1 VAFVEFERFEGQNKN
16 ELSMIEVAH
25 AILEQKGEISDFE
38 TLLKEVKDY
47 LGFSAEKL
55 KRNTSQFYTD
65 LNINGSFIS
74 LGENRWGLRSWYPI
88 DFIDEEVTQGNEDEA
103 PRRKKRKKVS
113 AFVSSED
120 EIDYSNDD
128 PEDDDEE
135 EEEEI
140 LVDSEGVV
148 IEAEDKEDIGKYK
161 KDLTEIGA
169 DKDEDE
175 EDELPDGVEGDLTV
189 IEDDEEESDDEK

>member
-1 VAFVEFERFEGQNKN
+1 MEFERFEGQNKS
-16 ELSMIEVAH
+16 ELSMIEVAY
-25 AILEQKGEISDFE
+25 AILDQKGEVLDFE
-38 TLLKEVKDY
+38 TLLKEIKDY
-47 LGFSAEKL
+47 LGFTAEKI
-55 KRNTSQFYTD
+55 KKNTSQFYTD

-103 PRRKKRKKVS
+103 PKRKKRKKVS

-135 EEEEI
+135 EEEEELLI
-140 LVDSEGVV
+140 DNDGVV

-175 EDELPDGVEGDLTV
+175 EDELLDGVEGDLTV
-189 IEDDEEESDDEK
+189 IEDDEESEEENEY

>member
-1 VAFVEFERFEGQNKN
+1 MEFERFEGQNKN

>member
-1 VAFVEFERFEGQNKN
+1 MEFERFEGQNKS
-16 ELSMIEVAH
+16 ELSMIEVAY
-25 AILEQKGEISDFE
+25 AILDQKGEVLDFE
-38 TLLKEVKDY
+38 TLLKEIKDY
-47 LGFSAEKL
+47 LGFTAEKI
-55 KRNTSQFYTD
+55 KKNTSQFYTD

-103 PRRKKRKKVS
+103 PKRKKRKKVS

-135 EEEEI
+135 EEEEELLI
-140 LVDSEGVV
+140 DNDGVV

-189 IEDDEEESDDEK
+189 IEDDEEPEEENEY

>member
-1 VAFVEFERFEGQNKN
+1 
-16 ELSMIEVAH
+16 MIEVAY
-25 AILEQKGEISDFE
+25 AILDQKGEILDFE
-38 TLLKEVKDY
+38 TLLKEIKAY
-47 LGFSAEKL
+47 LGYSADEL
-55 KRNTSQFYTD
+55 KNKTSQFYTD

-103 PRRKKRKKVS
+103 PKRKKRKKVS

-135 EEEEI
+135 EEEELLI
-140 LVDSEGVV
+140 DSDGVV
-148 IEAEDKEDIGKYK
+148 IEAEDKENIGEYK

-175 EDELPDGVEGDLTV
+175 DDELPDGVEGDLTI
-189 IEDDEEESDDEK
+189 IEEDEDEDEK

>member
-1 VAFVEFERFEGQNKN
+1 MEFERFEGQNKS
-16 ELSMIEVAH
+16 ELSMIEVAY
-25 AILEQKGEISDFE
+25 AILDQQGEVLDFE
-38 TLLKEVKDY
+38 TLLKEIKDY
-47 LGFSAEKL
+47 LGFTAEKI
-55 KRNTSQFYTD
+55 KKNTSQFYTD

-103 PRRKKRKKVS
+103 PKRKKRKKVS

-135 EEEEI
+135 EEEEELLI
-140 LVDSEGVV
+140 DNDGVV

-175 EDELPDGVEGDLTV
+175 EDELPDGVEGDLTI
-189 IEDDEEESDDEK
+189 IEDDEEPEEENEY

>member
-1 VAFVEFERFEGQNKN
+1 
-16 ELSMIEVAH
+16 MIEVAY
-25 AILEQKGEISDFE
+25 AILDQKGEVLDFE
-38 TLLKEVKDY
+38 TLLKEIKDY
-47 LGFSAEKL
+47 LGFTAEKI
-55 KRNTSQFYTD
+55 KKSTSQFYTD

-103 PRRKKRKKVS
+103 PKRKKRKKVS

-135 EEEEI
+135 EEEEELLI
-140 LVDSEGVV
+140 DSDGVV

-175 EDELPDGVEGDLTV
+175 EDELPDGVEGDLTI
-189 IEDDEEESDDEK
+189 IEDDEEPEEESEF

>member
-1 VAFVEFERFEGQNKN
+1 MEFERFEGQNKS

-25 AILEQKGEISDFE
+25 AILDQKGEVLDFE
-38 TLLKEVKDY
+38 TLLKEIKEY

-55 KRNTSQFYTD
+55 KNNTSQFYTD

-88 DFIDEEVTQGNEDEA
+88 DFIDEEVTQGNEDET
-103 PRRKKRKKVS
+103 PKRKKRKKVS

-135 EEEEI
+135 EEEELLI
-140 LVDSEGVV
+140 DSDGVV

-169 DKDEDE
+169 DEDE
-175 EDELPDGVEGDLTV
+175 EDELPDGVEGELTI
-189 IEDDEEESDDEK
+189 IEDDAEDLDEEKEY

>member
-1 VAFVEFERFEGQNKN
+1 
-16 ELSMIEVAH
+16 MIEVAY
-25 AILEQKGEISDFE
+25 AILDQKGEILDFE
-38 TLLKEVKDY
+38 TLLKEIKAY

-55 KRNTSQFYTD
+55 KNKTSQFYTD

-103 PRRKKRKKVS
+103 PKRKKRKKVS

-135 EEEEI
+135 EEEEL
-140 LVDSEGVV
+140 LVDSDGVV
-148 IEAEDKEDIGKYK
+148 IEAEDKESIGKYK

-189 IEDDEEESDDEK
+189 IEEDEDEDEEDEEEKQK

>member
-1 VAFVEFERFEGQNKN
+1 MAFVEFERFEGQNKN

>member
-1 VAFVEFERFEGQNKN
+1 MEFERFEGQNKS

-25 AILEQKGEISDFE
+25 AILDQKGEILDFNV
-38 TLLKEVKDY
+38 LLKEIKDY
-47 LGFSAEKL
+47 LGFTAEKI
-55 KRNTSQFYTD
+55 KNNTSQFYTD

-103 PRRKKRKKVS
+103 PKRKKRKKVS

-128 PEDDDEE
+128 PEDDDDEE
-135 EEEEI
+135 EEELLI
-140 LVDSEGVV
+140 DNDGVV

-169 DKDEDE
+169 DEDE
-175 EDELPDGVEGDLTV
+175 EDELPDGVEGELTI
-189 IEDDEEESDDEK
+189 IEEDSEDSDDEKDY

>member
-1 VAFVEFERFEGQNKN
+1 MEFERFEGQNKS

-25 AILEQKGEISDFE
+25 AILDQKGEILDFNV
-38 TLLKEVKDY
+38 LLKEIKDY
-47 LGFSAEKL
+47 LGFTAEKI
-55 KRNTSQFYTD
+55 KNNTSQFYTD

-103 PRRKKRKKVS
+103 PKRKKRKKVS

-135 EEEEI
+135 EEEELLI
-140 LVDSEGVV
+140 DNDGVV

-169 DKDEDE
+169 DEDE
-175 EDELPDGVEGDLTV
+175 EDELPDGVEGELTV
-189 IEDDEEESDDEK
+189 IEDEEEEADDKNDY

>member
-1 VAFVEFERFEGQNKN
+1 
-16 ELSMIEVAH
+16 MIEVAH
-25 AILEQKGEISDFE
+25 AILDQKGEVLDFE
-38 TLLKEVKDY
+38 TLLKEIKEY

-55 KRNTSQFYTD
+55 KNNTSQFYTD

-88 DFIDEEVTQGNEDEA
+88 DFIDEEVTQGNEDET
-103 PRRKKRKKVS
+103 PKRKKRKKVS

-135 EEEEI
+135 EEEELLI
-140 LVDSEGVV
+140 DSDGVV

-169 DKDEDE
+169 DEDE
-175 EDELPDGVEGDLTV
+175 EDELPDGVEGELTI
-189 IEDDEEESDDEK
+189 IEDDAEDLDEEKEY

>member
-1 VAFVEFERFEGQNKN
+1 MEFERFEGQNKN
-16 ELSMIEVAH
+16 ELSMIEVAY
-25 AILEQKGEISDFE
+25 AILDQKGEVLDFE
-38 TLLKEVKDY
+38 TLLKEIKDY
-47 LGFSAEKL
+47 LGFTAEKI
-55 KRNTSQFYTD
+55 KKNTSQFYTD

-103 PRRKKRKKVS
+103 PKRKKRKKVS

-135 EEEEI
+135 EEEEELLI
-140 LVDSEGVV
+140 DSDGVV

-175 EDELPDGVEGDLTV
+175 EDELPDGVEGDLTI
-189 IEDDEEESDDEK
+189 IEDDEEPEEESEF